1 MDRTSEDGRNDSAS
15 SAAEPV
21 GVGRVGVDR
30 VETEPSVAARLFGN
44 RLVLAQRYVAALAD
58 AGVVRGLIG
67 PRERGRLWTRHL
79 LNSVVMAP
87 LVPGGARV
95 VDIGTG
101 AGLPGIPLA
110 IARPDCRV
118 DLVEPLERRT
128 VFLAEV
134 VESLGL
140 TNCRVVR
147 GRADEVVSSIGGA
160 DVVTSRAVA
169 PLGKLAGWSVP
180 LARIGGLVLAL
191 KGASATDELQRDA
204 VVLRRIGLADVE
216 VVTVGAGVVDP
227 VTYVVR
233 GRVVDPGRRASTA
246 RRAGRG
252 GRAGGTSTG
261 HQDPQRTEI
270 AIVLHG
276 VDVQDSAG

>member
-1 MDRTSEDGRNDSAS
+1 MITNTSDGGPVVADPELADTVE
-15 SAAEPV
+15 AEP
-21 GVGRVGVDR
+21 
-30 VETEPSVAARLFGN
+30 PAAAQLFGD
-44 RLVLAQRYVAALAD
+44 RLVLAQRYVEALAD

-67 PRERGRLWTRHL
+67 PRERSRLWSRHV
-79 LNSVVMAP
+79 LNSAVLAP

-95 VDIGTG
+95 VDVGTG

-110 IARPDCRV
+110 IARPDCTV

-128 VFLAEV
+128 VFLSEV

-147 GRADEVVSSIGGA
+147 GRADEVVATVGGA

-180 LARIGGLVLAL
+180 LARAGGQVLAL
-191 KGASATDELQRDA
+191 KGASAAGEILRDA
-204 VVLRRIGLADVE
+204 AALRRLGLTEVE
-216 VVTVGAGVVDP
+216 VVTVGAGIVDP

-233 GRVVDPGRRASTA
+233 GRVADPATSRPTR
-246 RRAGRG
+246 RRAGRDA
-252 GRAGGTSTG
+252 RPASRPGTSSLE
-261 HQDPQRTEI
+261 R
-270 AIVLHG
+270 
-276 VDVQDSAG
+276 